1 MQEKNIAEINNAI
14 ISLLK
19 KINRKDQQQNMV
31 SDIEELWKLLKNF
44 GKIFPEDIVN
54 QYSEFF
60 DSFEGFLQNCKSIGF
75 LEENMQ
81 MMISSLDLL
90 FECIQEIRKY
100 FDEHSQKCACC
111 NSKVLYLETTEGKSI
126 CPDCGANNSDRLIIS
141 FLQKEELQKAAEGYK
156 VLYVLPTAAVS
167 AWIQINCPHIK
178 YVTVDFLAQ
187 ITDFAVTDTTFDL
200 VIYSPKMWNA
210 HEEEERL
217 REIKRL
223 LNEDGKCIYRKTI
236 ESQNDVGSLGGI
248 FYEKCL
254 GEDYFDQGVFE
265 KQGLKET
272 DKLYVLTKESNVS
285 LNMAEQYKVDP
296 DLLENGPLV
305 SVIMSCYNHE
315 QFVEEAILSV
325 LNQTYKNIEF
335 IVADDGSSDHSA
347 EIMKKYSQ
355 FYAYEYYS
363 RENTGGLYNNIKKQ
377 ATGKYIALMNSDDV
391 WEVNKIASQVDY
403 MENHPNCGVCLTWC
417 KYVDEDRN
425 EIDDTIFI
433 KGNRDSYQWMNYFWR
448 HGNALC
454 NPSFLAIR
462 KFGLED
468 VRFGAACRQLP
479 DFFKWVQFIQETQ
492 IHIIPKVFV
501 EMRRHHNGLTENVSA
516 STKENTIRHVLEAG
530 CNWMWIIRQMDNI
543 FFKKAFS
550 DLMIDPNAETEEE
563 IKCEKYFLMLNSKNF
578 AVQYEAFCYINEIY
592 KDTSACFN
600 EKYHYDYRD
609 IAKDIINKGIGKL
622 IAY

>member
-60 DSFEGFLQNCKSIGF
+60 DSFEDFLQNCKSIGF

-178 YVTVDFLAQ
+178 YVTVDSLAQ
-187 ITDFAVTDTTFDL
+187 ITDFAVTDTTFGL

-210 HEEEERL
+210 HEEEEHL

-530 CNWMWIIRQMDNI
+530 CNWMWIIRQMDND
-543 FFKKAFS
+543 FFKKAFN
-550 DLMIDPNAETEEE
+550 DLMINPNAETEEE
-563 IKCEKYFLMLNSKNF
+563 IMCEKYFLMLNSENF
-578 AVQYEAFCYINEIY
+578 AIQYEAFCYFNEIY
-592 KDTSACFN
+592 NQTAECFKK
-600 EKYHYDYRD
+600 KYFYDWKNVARD
-609 IAKDIINKGIGKL
+609 ILNKGIGKL
-622 IAY
+622 FVN